1 MSLKFGLQVLLESY
15 YIFLMKEVTDSVS
28 DKCNFVLIY
37 SRNAF
42 FAPINGPKYEISNNV
57 VCASTKGLD
66 QRISPQTTIPPNHQE
81 SIKVRIRGELFFPNL
96 FVIFYDSVTK

>member
-1 MSLKFGLQVLLESY
+1 MSLKFGLHVLLESC
-15 YIFLMKEVTDSVS
+15 YILFMNEVTGSLS
-28 DKCNFVLIY
+28 DKCNFVLIN

-66 QRISPQTTIPPNHQE
+66 QLARS
-81 SIKVRIRGELFFPNL
+81 
-96 FVIFYDSVTK
+96 D